1 MTDIKD
7 YTVVVGHDRLTNLEE
22 EVKSYIN
29 KGWEPIGSITIEELH
44 SIGDTN
50 YLQPMIKRENKNDR

>member
-7 YTVVVGHDRLTNLEE
+7 YEVVVGHDRLTNLKK

-29 KGWEPIGSITIEELH
+29 KGWEPIGNITIEKLH
-44 SIGDTN
+44 SIGETL
-50 YLQPMIKRENKNDR
+50 YLQPMIKREK